1 MKELRQKNSTNILK
15 ILILPNSLQ
24 LMRILKIEKNSA
36 FRGRIQSKI
45 IQKSREVH
53 KKKHKTLMINLSS
66 YELN

>member
-1 MKELRQKNSTNILK
+1 MKELRQKNSANLK
-15 ILILPNSLQ
+15 ILILSNSLQ

-53 KKKHKTLMINLSS
+53 KKNINTHD
-66 YELN
+66 